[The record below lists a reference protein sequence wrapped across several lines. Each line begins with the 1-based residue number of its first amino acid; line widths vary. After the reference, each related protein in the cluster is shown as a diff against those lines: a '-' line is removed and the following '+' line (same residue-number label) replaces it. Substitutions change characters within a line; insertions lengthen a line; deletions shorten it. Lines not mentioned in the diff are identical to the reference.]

1 MSNPSGGEGLFAALR
16 NLVATVVAIGRTRL
30 ELLGTELQEEKV
42 RLLSALVSGVGALFL
57 LGLGIVLG
65 VACLAA
71 AFWEHRVF
79 ILGGFA
85 GVSLGVAIYLVFQ
98 AKRLI
103 SQPTNLFH
111 SSLAELDADLAR
123 LRHEIRDR
131 K

>member
-1 MSNPSGGEGLFAALR
+1 MTNPAGGEGLFAALR
-16 NLVATVVAIGRTRL
+16 NLVATLVAIGRTRL

-42 RLLSALVSGVGALFL
+42 RLLSALASGVAALFL
-57 LGLGIVLG
+57 LGLGLVLF

-71 AFWEHRVF
+71 AFWEHRVV

-85 GVSLGVAIYLVFQ
+85 GIALAGAFFLVFT